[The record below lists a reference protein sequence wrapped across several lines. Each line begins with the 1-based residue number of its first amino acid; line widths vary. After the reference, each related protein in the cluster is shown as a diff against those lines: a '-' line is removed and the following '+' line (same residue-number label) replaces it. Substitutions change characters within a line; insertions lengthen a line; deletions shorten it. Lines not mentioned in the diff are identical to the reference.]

1 MAVVLLA
8 AVAVVVV
15 NKHKHILAKLQ
26 GKTRRR
32 IQPNS
37 SLSSLYIW
45 QLGEI
50 HFLPAAATQTQYTR
64 VRGFPWVWVY
74 VCVWVCMY
82 VVCSVH
88 YLRAV
93 FRGVKIVLYT
103 RV

>member
-1 MAVVLLA
+1 MVVVLLA
-8 AVAVVVV
+8 VVAVVVV

-37 SLSSLYIW
+37 LLYIW

-64 VRGFPWVWVY
+64 VHGFPWMW
-74 VCVWVCMY
+74 VCVCMWVCMY
-82 VVCSVH
+82 VVCGVH
-88 YLRAV
+88 YLRAA